1 MTFVP
6 VMWTVW
12 GLLVVLM
19 LSLHIY
25 RSSLEK
31 NEDDQ
36 IFLDESFEHER
47 AAQSAIVEKVN
58 KVEFPLRI
66 AKWLVVAMTAF
77 VIVYYIWDFL
87 VQFHLIGS

>member
-12 GLLVVLM
+12 GVLVLLM

-47 AAQSAIVEKVN
+47 AAQSAIIEKVN
-58 KVEFPLRI
+58 KVEQPLRI
-66 AKWLVVAMTAF
+66 FKWLAAAMTVF
-77 VIVYYIWDFL
+77 IILYYIWDFL
-87 VQFHLIGS
+87 VQFHIIGS

>member
-58 KVEFPLRI
+58 KIESPLRI
-66 AKWLVVAMTAF
+66 AKWLVVAMTAV

>member
-12 GLLVVLM
+12 GVLVLLM
-19 LSLHIY
+19 LSLHFY

-47 AAQSAIVEKVN
+47 AAQSAIIEKVN
-58 KVEFPLRI
+58 KVEQPLRI
-66 AKWLVVAMTAF
+66 FKWLAAAKTVF
-77 VIVYYIWDFL
+77 IILYYIWDFL
-87 VQFHLIGS
+87 VQFHIIGS